1 MTKRILL
8 VDDDQPFRE
17 SVREILE
24 SEGFQVTECSDA
36 IYAMPH
42 IKEPF
47 DLAIT
52 DIMMAEM
59 DGNQLAH
66 AIRQGNPNLPVL
78 GMTGGGRIGSADRI
92 KSFCPPRLF
101 TTILSKPFLAEE
113 LLEAV
118 NTSIG

>member
-8 VDDDQPFRE
+8 IDDDQPFRE

-24 SEGFQVTECSDA
+24 SEGFQVAEYSDA
-36 IYAMPH
+36 IYAVPH

-66 AIRQGNPNLPVL
+66 TIHKDNPNLPVL
-78 GMTGGGRIGSADRI
+78 GMTGGGRIGDASRI
-92 KSFCPPRLF
+92 KSFCPPKLF
-101 TTILSKPFLAEE
+101 TTILSKPFLEEE
-113 LLEAV
+113 LLDAV
-118 NTSIG
+118 NTSIN

>member
-17 SVREILE
+17 SVRDILE
-24 SEGFQVTECSDA
+24 MEGFQVTEFSDA
-36 IYAMPH
+36 IYAMAH

-52 DIMMAEM
+52 DIMMAEA
-59 DGNQLAH
+59 DGNQLAD
-66 AIRQGNPNLPVL
+66 AIKKNNPNLPVL
-78 GMTGGGRIGSADRI
+78 GMTGGGRIGDADSI
-92 KSFCPPRLF
+92 KSFCPPKLF
-101 TTILSKPFLAEE
+101 TMILSKPFLTEE

-118 NTSIG
+118 HSSFR